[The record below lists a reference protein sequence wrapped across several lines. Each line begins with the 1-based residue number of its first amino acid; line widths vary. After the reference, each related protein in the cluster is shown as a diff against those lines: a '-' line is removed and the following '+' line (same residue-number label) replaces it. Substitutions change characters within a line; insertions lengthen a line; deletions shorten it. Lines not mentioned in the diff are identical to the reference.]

1 MSHTICGKS
10 RDQNIKKKTF
20 FKTQTSCILTDN
32 DKNID
37 FSKQAGHNVV
47 LIRAYWPP
55 GGFADFDLP
64 WICNSM

>member
-1 MSHTICGKS
+1 MSHTIRGKS
-10 RDQNIKKKTF
+10 RDQNIKKKTHSL
-20 FKTQTSCILTDN
+20 KPN

-64 WICNSM
+64 